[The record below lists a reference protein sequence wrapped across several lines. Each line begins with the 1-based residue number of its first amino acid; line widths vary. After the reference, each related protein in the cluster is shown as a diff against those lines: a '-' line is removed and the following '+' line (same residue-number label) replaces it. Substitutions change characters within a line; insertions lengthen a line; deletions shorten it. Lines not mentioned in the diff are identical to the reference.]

1 MTDSSGAVPDERAA
15 VAARRGGA
23 VSLAAFTLSLLV
35 SLVPG
40 VWTGSPGRSAPFAG
54 ALGMLLW
61 ALAFFYAVRAWR
73 DLGRVRAPSPATRV
87 LGHLP
92 LIAMAATFLALALAT
107 ITAG

>member
-1 MTDSSGAVPDERAA
+1 
-15 VAARRGGA
+15 
-23 VSLAAFTLSLLV
+23 
-35 SLVPG
+35 
-40 VWTGSPGRSAPFAG
+40 
-54 ALGMLLW
+54 
-61 ALAFFYAVRAWR
+61 VRAWR